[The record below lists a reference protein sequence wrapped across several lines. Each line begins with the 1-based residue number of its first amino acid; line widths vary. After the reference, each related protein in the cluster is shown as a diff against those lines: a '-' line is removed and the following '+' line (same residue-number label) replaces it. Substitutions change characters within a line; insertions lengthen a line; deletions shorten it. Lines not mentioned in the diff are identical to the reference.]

1 MTFQR
6 SGNGDSADPKHLL
19 SLFLFFERLRVS
31 TVLAQYKQRNTQV
44 TETTVEV
51 LCKCPAVLQRLLQA
65 VCLRQELGTNPLPPE
80 ELASQNSPVSISFE
94 KYYFLVSA

>member
-1 MTFQR
+1 MGTVRIQNIF
-6 SGNGDSADPKHLL
+6 
-19 SLFLFFERLRVS
+19 SLCLFFERLRVS
-31 TVLAQYKQRNTQV
+31 TILAQYKQRNTPV

-80 ELASQNSPVSISFE
+80 ELASQNSPVSISLKSTIFWYPH
-94 KYYFLVSA
+94 KVALT